1 MPEVNNAFYDDLGE
15 TWFEGD
21 DHAIALLRAEGRLKL
36 AYAQEVFAQHGLAP
50 GARVLDVACGG
61 GLIALP
67 LAEAGYRVEGVDL
80 SESSLAVARGRV
92 PAGADATFRR
102 GDAAALD
109 APDASYDA
117 VLLFDMLEHVED
129 AAAVIAEAGRVVRP
143 GGLVLFNTF
152 NQTPLAW
159 LVAVKGFRFVVREAP
174 DHIHVWRLFLPPSD
188 LEAMA
193 ATAGLDVTH
202 LTGVRPRI
210 DGPFLRSVARRRLD
224 PGFTFTTTGT
234 LAVGYMG
241 TAVKRGA

>member
-1 MPEVNNAFYDDLGE
+1 MPQINNRFYDDLGD

-36 AYAQEVFAQHGLAP
+36 AYTHDVFAQHGLGP

-67 LAEAGYRVEGVDL
+67 LAEAGYRVDGVDL
-80 SESSLAVARGRV
+80 SEGSLAQARKRV
-92 PAGADATFRR
+92 PEGAHATFQHGDATS
-102 GDAAALD
+102 LD
-109 APDASYDA
+109 APDASVDA

-129 AAAVIAEAGRVVRP
+129 PAAVIAEAGRVVRP
-143 GGLVLFNTF
+143 GGVVLFNTF

-159 LVAVKGFRFVVREAP
+159 LVAVHGFRFVVREAP

-193 ATAGLDVTH
+193 GTAGLDVTH
-202 LTGVRPRI
+202 LTGVRPRL
-210 DGPFLRSVARRRLD
+210 DGPFLRSVLRRRLD
-224 PGFTFTTTGT
+224 PGFAFTTTGT